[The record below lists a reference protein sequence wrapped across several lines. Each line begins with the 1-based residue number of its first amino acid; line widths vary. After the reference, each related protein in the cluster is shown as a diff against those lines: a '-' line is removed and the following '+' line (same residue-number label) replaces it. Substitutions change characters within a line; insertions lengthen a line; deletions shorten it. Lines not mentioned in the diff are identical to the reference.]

1 MKHIEPELEPVGLLF
16 SWHDPRKALATPS
29 VLLLMT
35 RLYIHT
41 LKLPLNTTYTGDE
54 CEGKF
59 GESPELECRSTA
71 LGSGARRSIAEH
83 TSVS

>member
-41 LKLPLNTTYTGDE
+41 LKLPLHTTYTRYE
-54 CEGKF
+54 CEGVY
-59 GESPELECRSTA
+59 
-71 LGSGARRSIAEH
+71 
-83 TSVS
+83 VSRERYATNQLNKKPAVVTVAVR